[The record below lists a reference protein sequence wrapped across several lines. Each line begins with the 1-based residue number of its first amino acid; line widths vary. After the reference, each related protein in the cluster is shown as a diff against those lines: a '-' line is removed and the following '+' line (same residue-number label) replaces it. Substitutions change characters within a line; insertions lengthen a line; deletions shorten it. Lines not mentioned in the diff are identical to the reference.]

1 MPATPHPE
9 QVLTGPQVPMSELVL
24 VDQHEAQGW
33 RVRQDERL
41 DQLFEERC
49 DWIRQ
54 YGRAGQLAVDSEVLS
69 LTYDELDARAN
80 RLARYLRLRGAR
92 GGDRVALLYDR
103 PAYSYIAML
112 AVLKI
117 GATYV
122 PLDVGLPTGRLAY
135 IVEDA
140 RVHTVLSMSHV
151 AEQVEQIELLTA
163 SGAELVYVDRAA
175 QLIEEMDT
183 RRLIDAERGILTNQ
197 LAYIS
202 YASVSGRA
210 EGVAIDHPSICN
222 FVKVAA
228 EVYGIRPR
236 DRVYQG
242 LPIALDFSVEEVWV
256 PWVCGATLVPKPPGP
271 SLLGPELDAF
281 LRARQVTAL
290 CCVPDMLATLE
301 QELPELRFVLMCGK
315 DCPPD
320 LIARWLRPG
329 RRFLNVYGP
338 TEATVTATWTELQP
352 GKPATIGIPL
362 PTYATVILD
371 REDPYHALP
380 HGEIG
385 EIGIAGIGL
394 ACGYLNHDD
403 LTEDVFIQDFLGI
416 PANPSGRIYRTGDL
430 GRVNADLEI
439 EYHGPVDPQAER
451 RGYRLELTEIE
462 PLLHVPPVVPIDSIV
477 LDIAAPATGGGLAGP
492 TNAAEQAF
500 IEVLTAVT
508 KADQVSVDSHFFN
521 DLGADSLIMAQF
533 CARVRKRS
541 DLPTVSMKDIYRFPT
556 IRSLAT
562 ALADVESTVMERSL
576 AEVLAALVGRQV
588 SVDSHFFDDLGADSL
603 IMAQFCARVRKRVD
617 LPAVSMKDIYRSST
631 IRSLAS
637 TLADAEAGRGE
648 SSVSGRG
655 TSSAGSVPVDTWA
668 PAEVTPP
675 DTGRYL
681 LCGTLQLLLFLVA
694 TWLSTIIAVRGFEW
708 ISAAVGLPSIYL
720 RSLAFGA
727 ASLLALCV
735 FPIAA
740 KWLLIGRWKP
750 QQFPVWSLTYVRFW
764 LVKTLIRANPLA
776 LSAGSPF
783 YTLYLRA
790 LGAKVGRSVEI
801 FSQTVPV
808 CTDLL
813 TIGDG
818 TVIRRESYLLGYRA
832 HSGMIQIGSVTLGK
846 DVLIGEKTVLDINTS
861 MGDGAQLGHTSALH
875 FGQAVPA
882 GERWHGSPG
891 ERTEVDYR
899 TVAPARC
906 GAMRRTIYAILMLLR
921 LFLLYLP
928 LVFGGAVAL
937 LASIPQLPALL
948 DPTTV
953 AFTSWTFYLNA
964 LIASFVLYFGALL
977 GGLLLVCTVPRVLN
991 RVIRPD
997 RVYCLYGVHYWVHRV
1012 IGRMTN
1018 VKLFTELFGDSSYIV
1033 GYLTCLGYKL
1043 DPVEQT
1049 GSNFGMLVHHESPY
1063 LSSVGTGTVV
1073 ADGLS
1078 IINADYSSTSFRVSR
1093 TSIGRNNFL
1102 GNNIAYPAQ
1111 GRTGDNCLLAT
1122 KVMVPIDGEIRENVG
1137 LLGSPSFEIPRT
1149 VERDSKLDV
1158 QSADDMRRLL
1168 AEKNRY
1174 NTVTIGLRMLTRWI
1188 HLFGIILLFMAAT
1201 DLYPSWG
1208 ASAFALANVLTLL
1221 FTVVYFVLVERTVKH
1236 LQVLAPSGCS
1246 IYDRAFWRHERWWKV
1261 PSQSYFQAFDGTPF
1275 KNLLWRM
1282 LGVQI
1287 GRKVFDD
1294 GWSLTER
1301 AFTAIGDYCTLNAG
1315 SIVQCHSQE
1324 DDAFKSENTAI
1335 GAGCTL
1341 GVAAFVHYGVTMGDG
1356 TVLAPD
1362 SFLMKGEE
1370 VPPNSRWGGNP
1381 ASEAHYIPHQPPV
1394 RSGETYVPHTE
1405 RAAS

>member
-1 MPATPHPE
+1 
-9 QVLTGPQVPMSELVL
+9 MSELVL

-41 DQLFEERC
+41 DQLFEARC

-80 RLARYLRLRGAR
+80 QLARYLRLRGAR
-92 GGDRVALLYDR
+92 GGNRVALLYDR

-140 RVHTVLSMSHV
+140 QVHTVLSMSHV

-163 SGAELVYVDRAA
+163 SGAELVYVDHAA
-175 QLIEEMDT
+175 PLIEEMDK

-301 QELPELRFVLMCGK
+301 QELPDLRFVLMCGK
-315 DCPPD
+315 DAPPD

-430 GRVNADLEI
+430 GRVNPDLEI

-462 PLLHVPPVVPIDSIV
+462 PLLHVPPVVPIDSIA
-477 LDIAAPATGGGLAGP
+477 LDLAAPATGGGLAGP
-492 TNAAEQAF
+492 ANAAEQAF
-500 IEVLTAVT
+500 VEVLTAVT

-603 IMAQFCARVRKRVD
+603 MMAQFCARVRKRVD

-631 IRSLAS
+631 IRSLAT

-648 SSVSGRG
+648 SSASGG
-655 TSSAGSVPVDTWA
+655 SSAAARSSESAAWSVPIEPVA
-668 PAEVTPP
+668 PVGTA
-675 DTGRYL
+675 GYL
-681 LCGTLQLLLFLVA
+681 VCGTLQLLIFLVGA
-694 TWLSTIIAVRGFEW
+694 SVAALVIDKGFGW
-708 ISAAVGLPSIYL
+708 VSDGVGLVEIYRRAVL
-720 RSLAFGA
+720 FTV
-727 ASLLALCV
+727 ASLVAACLL
-735 FPIAA
+735 PILA
-740 KWLLIGRWKP
+740 KWTLIGRWKP
-750 QQFPVWSLTYVRFW
+750 EQIRVWSLAYVRFW
-764 LVKTLIRANPLA
+764 LVKTMIRISPLV
-776 LSAGSPF
+776 LFVGSPL
-783 YTLYLRA
+783 YVLYLRA
-790 LGAKVGRSVEI
+790 LGAKIGPGVVI
-801 FSQTVPV
+801 FSPIVPV

-813 TIGDG
+813 TIGEN
-818 TVIRRESYLLGYRA
+818 TVINKISSFTCYRA
-832 HSGMIQIGSVTLGK
+832 HSGLIQVGPVVLGK
-846 DVLIGEKTVLDINTS
+846 EVLVGDATVLDIWTW
-861 MGDGAQLGHTSALH
+861 MGDGAQLGHTSSLH
-875 FGQAVPA
+875 AGQGVPA
-882 GERWHGSPG
+882 GQRWHGSPAQS
-891 ERTEVDYR
+891 THVDYR
-899 TVAPARC
+899 MVGPAPC
-906 GAMRRTIYAILMLLR
+906 GIVRRAGYPLLQ
-921 LFLLYLP
+921 LLN
-928 LVFGGAVAL
+928 VAL
-937 LASIPQLPALL
+937 LSPLVVVGVTLLGKIPRVVALMSDPLAITHWPFYRDALVASYALFL
-948 DPTTV
+948 ASMFGSLLV
-953 AFTSWTFYLNA
+953 AF
-964 LIASFVLYFGALL
+964 
-977 GGLLLVCTVPRVLN
+977 TVPRVLN
-991 RVIRPD
+991 LLIEPDKVYSLYGLRYWAQRVIT
-997 RVYCLYGVHYWVHRV
+997 
-1012 IGRMTN
+1012 RMTN
-1018 VKLFTELFGDSSYIV
+1018 VTAFNELFGDSSYVV
-1033 GYLTCLGYKL
+1033 GYLGSLGYKL
-1043 DPVEQT
+1043 GPIEQT
-1049 GSNFGMLVHHESPY
+1049 GSNFGMEVKHDNPY
-1063 LSSVGTGTVV
+1063 LCSAGMGTVV

-1078 IINADYSSTSFRVSR
+1078 FINADFSSTSFRVSR
-1093 TSIGRNNFL
+1093 VSLGAHSFL
-1102 GNNIAYPAQ
+1102 GNKITYPAHAKV
-1111 GRTGDNCLLAT
+1111 GDNCLLGT
-1122 KVMVPIDGEIRENVG
+1122 KVMVPIDGEIRQNVG
-1137 LLGSPSFEIPRT
+1137 LLGSPNFEIPRT
-1149 VERDSKLDV
+1149 VERDAKHDV
-1158 QSADDMRRLL
+1158 GGADEVRRRLG
-1168 AEKNRY
+1168 AKNRH
-1174 NTVTIGLRMLTRWI
+1174 NLVSIALRLLVRLIFLFITTVVGLGAI
-1188 HLFGIILLFMAAT
+1188 HLQQTRGPMVLMLVTTLPVLL
-1201 DLYPSWG
+1201 
-1208 ASAFALANVLTLL
+1208 
-1221 FTVVYFVLVERTVKH
+1221 TVGYYVPIDRVCTRLSTWTP
-1236 LQVLAPSGCS
+1236 QGCS
-1246 IYDRAFWRHERWWKV
+1246 IYERAFWRHERFWKV
-1261 PSQSYFQAFDGTPF
+1261 PGRKYAQLFNGTPF
-1275 KNLLWRM
+1275 KTVIWRM
-1282 LGVQI
+1282 LGVRI
-1287 GRKVFDD
+1287 GGRVFDD
-1294 GWSLTER
+1294 GCVISEWT
-1301 AFTAIGDYCTLNAG
+1301 FTTIGYQCTLNAG
-1315 SIVQCHSQE
+1315 SIIQCHSQE
-1324 DDAFKSENTAI
+1324 DGAFKSDLTTI
-1335 GAGCTL
+1335 GGGVTL
-1341 GVAAFVHYGVTMGDG
+1341 GVGAFVHYGVTIGDG
-1356 TVLAPD
+1356 TVLEAD

-1370 VPPNSRWGGNP
+1370 IPPDSCWGGNP
-1381 ASEAHYIPHQPPV
+1381 AVEIRSQPSSRAGELPDPV
-1394 RSGETYVPHTE
+1394 APRN
-1405 RAAS
+1405 AA